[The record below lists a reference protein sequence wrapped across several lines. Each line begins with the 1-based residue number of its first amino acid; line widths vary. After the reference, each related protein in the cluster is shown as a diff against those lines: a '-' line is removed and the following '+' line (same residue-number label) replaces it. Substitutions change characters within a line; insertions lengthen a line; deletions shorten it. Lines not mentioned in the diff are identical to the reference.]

1 MGHNCEILL
10 TESAVL
16 PLVPGALGKKFEE
29 ILFDCMVLS
38 YSGVRFCPGPDCSVI
53 VMALEESCPKRVR
66 VHIFHL
72 PSATCLQ
79 KTGFEAGFQLKIQT
93 GY

>member
-38 YSGVRFCPGPDCSVI
+38 YPGVRFCPGPDCSVI

-66 VHIFHL
+66 VIVL
-72 PSATCLQ
+72 RLASATCLL
-79 KTGFEAGFQLKIQT
+79 KTGFETVFSS
-93 GY
+93 

>member
-16 PLVPGALGKKFEE
+16 PLVPGALGKKFED
-29 ILFDCMVLS
+29 ILFDCTVLS
-38 YSGVRFCPGPDCSVI
+38 YPGVRFCPGPDCSVI

-66 VHIFHL
+66 VFI
-72 PSATCLQ
+72 LQ
-79 KTGFEAGFQLKIQT
+79 KIQT
-93 GY
+93 GSKFRQVP